1 MNKLSNITNIIL
13 KKKTIQKAKNLI
25 IRLSLL
31 NEESNS
37 PSLKNELFQFFSE
50 KENCEEEKY
59 IKQTISLIFKEELV
73 KIGLINDNTNQVNQG
88 RESAEKNSQEKRIM
102 NNNNNSNSNVNMN
115 KNRKYNN
122 KKKVKATQNE
132 RLDEIIKKIEN
143 DGGPKL
149 HLINQ
154 LKEMNNNIF
163 SYFNFDSDKL
173 NELSDAS
180 KEKLLTMLCLFYPF
194 LTKEQKNQIDNNFVV
209 NVFKGSNNFN
219 KLYSSIL
226 INNKTNIVSNILN
239 SLVKEIISDKDIIT
253 LQQEIESDLIDFD
266 LENQELIGHQI
277 YIKNYQLY
285 ILYSLL
291 KKDSYKKIESF
302 SNKIIF
308 KLQLILYSIYLQ
320 TNLYPYNLI
329 HDCIL
334 NRRFF
339 KKILSQK
346 KLENLIKIEN
356 DYDGDGNDNYTWEN
370 FSLINPALSKKK
382 TLRTKDL
389 FSERQMKNYNYCLYQ
404 VKHFYN
410 IDNNDIIS
418 CRNGGSNFNF
428 LLNFYEGINYINNY
442 KYRIPL
448 DKYKSIL
455 TNLEKEIFELV
466 KDNYYSKVNNKN
478 EFSSI
483 KTYQKFQETFNK
495 LNKLLHDK
503 FTEIKFNLYP
513 YGSIAKLNCSSS
525 SDLDCFLKI
534 DTDDKDTIT
543 TFIEDLINF
552 IKSEIDNTLE
562 EPTISARLCV
572 INFKFNDILID
583 LNIVGYT
590 PYLHSVLF
598 RVYNLLDARYSMLV
612 LCIKYI
618 IKEMSLKTITAETSF
633 LNSFSWEMLIK
644 AFLQDIIKPPIL
656 PKLIENSNHKQLSVK
671 FGKLFFNVEGGK
683 NLKNFVNDMYNEKI
697 SVPDINYL
705 KASEIYNETI
715 KTKNDMPCGELL
727 LKFLF
732 FVIFVFKGDSIYVN
746 NTKEKEGFEN
756 IIGIFK
762 PKTLQDKK
770 FRYYFRTKYRRFDN
784 KKRIKKEGIFVFRDP
799 YDAHY
804 NPGQSLKESHE
815 DIFYQKLKKVYYK
828 LMETGSL
835 KDIKQSE

>member
-25 IRLSLL
+25 TRLSLL

-59 IKQTISLIFKEELV
+59 IKQTISLIFKDELI
-73 KIGLINDNTNQVNQG
+73 KIGLINDNIINKG
-88 RESAEKNSQEKRIM
+88 RETAEKNIQEKGM
-102 NNNNNSNSNVNMN
+102 KNNNNNRI
-115 KNRKYNN
+115 KKYNN
-122 KKKVKATQNE
+122 KKKVTQSE
-132 RLDEIIKKIEN
+132 RLDEIVKKIEK
-143 DGGPKL
+143 DGSPKI

-154 LKEMNNNIF
+154 LKEMNNIIY
-163 SYFNFDSDKL
+163 SYFYFDIDKL
-173 NELSDAS
+173 NELNDDS

-226 INNKTNIVSNILN
+226 FNNNTNIIPNILN
-239 SLVKEIISDKDIIT
+239 SLVKEIISEKDILS
-253 LQQEIESDLIDFD
+253 LQQEIETDIVDFD
-266 LENQELIGHQI
+266 LDNQELIGHQI
-277 YIKNYQLY
+277 FIKNYQFY
-285 ILYSLL
+285 IIYEILRKGSYT
-291 KKDSYKKIESF
+291 KIDSF
-302 SNKIIF
+302 ANKIIF

-320 TNLYPYNLI
+320 TNLYPFNLI

-339 KKILSQK
+339 KKVMNQK
-346 KLENLIKIEN
+346 KFEDLIKIRKN
-356 DYDGDGNDNYTWEN
+356 YDGDGNDNYTWEN
-370 FSLINPALSKKK
+370 FSLINPVLSKKK
-382 TLRTKDL
+382 ILRTKDL
-389 FSERQMKNYNYCLYQ
+389 FSEKQTKNYNYCLYQ

-410 IDNNDIIS
+410 IDNKDIIS

-442 KYRIPL
+442 RYKMPL
-448 DKYKSIL
+448 DTYKNIL
-455 TNLEKEIFELV
+455 SNLEKEIFELV
-466 KDNYYSKVNNKN
+466 KDNYYSKFRNEN
-478 EFSSI
+478 EFSSF
-483 KTYQKFQETFNK
+483 KTYQKFKDTYNK
-495 LNKLLHDK
+495 LNKILHDK
-503 FTEIKFNLYP
+503 FQDKQFNLYS

-534 DTDDKDTIT
+534 ETDDKDIISN
-543 TFIEDLINF
+543 FVEELVNF
-552 IKSEIDNTLE
+552 IKSEIDNNLE

-572 INFKFNDILID
+572 ISFTFDDILID

-590 PYLHSVLF
+590 PYLHSILF
-598 RVYNLLDARYSMLV
+598 RVYNLLDARYSMLL
-612 LCIKYI
+612 LCVKYI
-618 IKEMSLKTITAETSF
+618 IKEMGLKTLNGETSF

-656 PKLIENSNHKQLSVK
+656 PKLIENSDQNQINVK

-683 NLKNFVNDMYNEKI
+683 NLKNFINDMYSEKI
-697 SVPDINYL
+697 LVPDINYE
-705 KASEIYNETI
+705 KACEIYNDTI
-715 KTKNDMPCGELL
+715 KIKNEISCSELL

-770 FRYYFRTKYRRFDN
+770 FRYYFRTKYRRLDI

-835 KDIKQSE
+835 KDINQSE

>member
-25 IRLSLL
+25 TRLSLL

-50 KENCEEEKY
+50 KDNCEEEKY
-59 IKQTISLIFKEELV
+59 IKQTISLIFKDELV
-73 KIGLINDNTNQVNQG
+73 KIGLINENIINKG
-88 RESAEKNSQEKRIM
+88 RETAEKNIQEKGIKI
-102 NNNNNSNSNVNMN
+102 NNNKN
-115 KNRKYNN
+115 KRYNN
-122 KKKVKATQNE
+122 KKKVTQNE
-132 RLDEIIKKIEN
+132 RLDEIIKKIEK
-143 DGGPKL
+143 DGSPKT

-154 LKEMNNNIF
+154 IKEMNNIIY
-163 SYFNFDSDKL
+163 SYFYFDNDKL
-173 NELSDAS
+173 NELNEDS

-226 INNKTNIVSNILN
+226 FNNNTNIIPNTLN
-239 SLVKEIISDKDIIT
+239 SLVKEIISEKDILS
-253 LQQEIESDLIDFD
+253 LQQEIETDIVDFD
-266 LENQELIGHQI
+266 LDNQELIGHQI
-277 YIKNYQLY
+277 FIKNYQFY
-285 ILYSLL
+285 IIYEILR
-291 KKDSYKKIESF
+291 KDSYTKIDSF
-302 SNKIIF
+302 TNKIIF

-334 NRRFF
+334 NRKFF
-339 KKILSQK
+339 KKVMNQK
-346 KLENLIKIEN
+346 KFENLIKIRKN
-356 DYDGDGNDNYTWEN
+356 YDGDGNDNYTWES
-370 FSLINPALSKKK
+370 FSLINPSLSKKK
-382 TLRTKDL
+382 ILKTKDL
-389 FSERQMKNYNYCLYQ
+389 FSDKQTKNYNYCLYQ

-410 IDNNDIIS
+410 IDNKDIIS
-418 CRNGGSNFNF
+418 CRNGGTNFNF

-442 KYRIPL
+442 KHKIPL
-448 DKYKSIL
+448 DKYKNIL
-455 TNLEKEIFELV
+455 SNLEKEIFQLV
-466 KDNYYSKVNNKN
+466 KDNYYSKFNNEN
-478 EFSSI
+478 EFSSF
-483 KTYQKFQETFNK
+483 KTYQKFRDTYNK
-495 LNKLLHDK
+495 LNKILHDK
-503 FTEIKFNLYP
+503 FKDKQFNLYP

-534 DTDDKDTIT
+534 DSDDKDTISN
-543 TFIEDLINF
+543 FVEELVNF
-552 IKSEIDNTLE
+552 IKLEIDNNLE

-572 INFKFNDILID
+572 ISFKFDDILID

-590 PYLHSVLF
+590 PYLHSILF
-598 RVYNLLDARYSMLV
+598 RVYNLLDARYSMLL

-618 IKEMSLKTITAETSF
+618 IKEMNLKTLNGETSF

-656 PKLIENSNHKQLSVK
+656 PKLIENSDQNQISVK

-683 NLKNFVNDMYNEKI
+683 NLKNFINDMYSENI
-697 SVPDINYL
+697 LVPDIKIQ
-705 KASEIYNETI
+705 KACEIYNDTI
-715 KTKNDMPCGELL
+715 KIKNDIYCSELL

-770 FRYYFRTKYRRFDN
+770 FRYYFRTKYRRFDI

-835 KDIKQSE
+835 KDINQSE

>member
-25 IRLSLL
+25 TRLSLL

-59 IKQTISLIFKEELV
+59 IKQTISLIFKDELV
-73 KIGLINDNTNQVNQG
+73 KIGLINENIINKG
-88 RESAEKNSQEKRIM
+88 RETAEKNIQEKGTKI
-102 NNNNNSNSNVNMN
+102 NNNKN
-115 KNRKYNN
+115 KRYNN
-122 KKKVKATQNE
+122 KKKVTQNE
-132 RLDEIIKKIEN
+132 RLDEIIKKIEK
-143 DGGPKL
+143 DGSPKT

-154 LKEMNNNIF
+154 IKEMNNIIY
-163 SYFNFDSDKL
+163 SYFYFDNDKL
-173 NELSDAS
+173 NELNEDS

-226 INNKTNIVSNILN
+226 FNNNTNIIPNTLN
-239 SLVKEIISDKDIIT
+239 SLVKEIISEKDILS
-253 LQQEIESDLIDFD
+253 LQQEIETDIVDFD
-266 LENQELIGHQI
+266 LDNQELIGHQI
-277 YIKNYQLY
+277 FIKNYQFY
-285 ILYSLL
+285 IIYEILR
-291 KKDSYKKIESF
+291 KDSYTKIDSF
-302 SNKIIF
+302 TNKIIF

-334 NRRFF
+334 NRKFF
-339 KKILSQK
+339 KKVMNQK
-346 KLENLIKIEN
+346 KFENLIKIRKN
-356 DYDGDGNDNYTWEN
+356 YDGDGNDNYTWEN

-382 TLRTKDL
+382 ILRTKDL
-389 FSERQMKNYNYCLYQ
+389 FSDKQTKNYNYCLYQ

-410 IDNNDIIS
+410 IDNKDIIS
-418 CRNGGSNFNF
+418 CRNGGTNFNF

-442 KYRIPL
+442 KHKIPL
-448 DKYKSIL
+448 DKYKNIL
-455 TNLEKEIFELV
+455 SNLEEEIFQLV
-466 KDNYYSKVNNKN
+466 KDNYYSKFNNEN
-478 EFSSI
+478 EFSSF
-483 KTYQKFQETFNK
+483 KTYQKFRDTYNK
-495 LNKLLHDK
+495 LNKILHDK
-503 FTEIKFNLYP
+503 FKDKQFNLYP

-534 DTDDKDTIT
+534 DSDDKDTISN
-543 TFIEDLINF
+543 FVEELVNF
-552 IKSEIDNTLE
+552 IKLEIDNNLE

-572 INFKFNDILID
+572 ISFKFDDILID

-590 PYLHSVLF
+590 PYLHSILF
-598 RVYNLLDARYSMLV
+598 RVYNLLDARYSMLL

-618 IKEMSLKTITAETSF
+618 IKEMNLKTLNGETSF

-656 PKLIENSNHKQLSVK
+656 PKLIENSDQNQISVK

-683 NLKNFVNDMYNEKI
+683 NLKNFINDMYSENI
-697 SVPDINYL
+697 SVPDINIQ
-705 KASEIYNETI
+705 KACEIYNDTI
-715 KTKNDMPCGELL
+715 KIKNEISCSELL

-770 FRYYFRTKYRRFDN
+770 FRYYFRTKYRRFDI

-835 KDIKQSE
+835 KDINQSE

>member
-25 IRLSLL
+25 TRLSLL

-59 IKQTISLIFKEELV
+59 IKQTISLIFKDELI
-73 KIGLINDNTNQVNQG
+73 KIGLINDNIINKG
-88 RESAEKNSQEKRIM
+88 RETAEKNIQEKGM
-102 NNNNNSNSNVNMN
+102 KNNNNNRI
-115 KNRKYNN
+115 KKYNN
-122 KKKVKATQNE
+122 KKKVTQSE
-132 RLDEIIKKIEN
+132 RLDEIVKKIEK
-143 DGGPKL
+143 DGSPKI

-154 LKEMNNNIF
+154 LKEMNNIIY
-163 SYFNFDSDKL
+163 SYFYFDIDKL
-173 NELSDAS
+173 NELNEDS

-226 INNKTNIVSNILN
+226 FNNNTNIIPNILN
-239 SLVKEIISDKDIIT
+239 SLVKEIISEKDILS
-253 LQQEIESDLIDFD
+253 LQQEIETDIVDFD
-266 LENQELIGHQI
+266 LDNQELIGHQI
-277 YIKNYQLY
+277 FIKNYQFY
-285 ILYSLL
+285 IIYEILRKGSYT
-291 KKDSYKKIESF
+291 KIDSF
-302 SNKIIF
+302 ANKIIF

-320 TNLYPYNLI
+320 TNLYPFNLI

-339 KKILSQK
+339 KKVMNQK
-346 KLENLIKIEN
+346 KFEDLIKIRKN
-356 DYDGDGNDNYTWEN
+356 YDGDGNDNYTWEN
-370 FSLINPALSKKK
+370 FSLINPVLSKKK
-382 TLRTKDL
+382 ILRTKDL
-389 FSERQMKNYNYCLYQ
+389 FSEKQTKNYNYCLYQ

-410 IDNNDIIS
+410 IDNKDIIS

-428 LLNFYEGINYINNY
+428 LLNFYEGINYIHNY
-442 KYRIPL
+442 RYKMPL
-448 DKYKSIL
+448 DTYKNIL
-455 TNLEKEIFELV
+455 SNLEKEIFELV
-466 KDNYYSKVNNKN
+466 KDNYYSKSNNEN
-478 EFSSI
+478 EFSSF
-483 KTYQKFQETFNK
+483 KTYQKFKDTYNK
-495 LNKLLHDK
+495 LNKILHDK
-503 FTEIKFNLYP
+503 FQDKQFNLYS

-534 DTDDKDTIT
+534 ETDDKDIISN
-543 TFIEDLINF
+543 FVEELVNF
-552 IKSEIDNTLE
+552 IKSEIDNNLE

-572 INFKFNDILID
+572 ISFTFDDILID

-590 PYLHSVLF
+590 PYLHSILF
-598 RVYNLLDARYSMLV
+598 RVYNLLDARYSMLL
-612 LCIKYI
+612 LCVKYI
-618 IKEMSLKTITAETSF
+618 IKEMGLKTLNGETSF

-656 PKLIENSNHKQLSVK
+656 PKLIENSDQNQINVK

-683 NLKNFVNDMYNEKI
+683 NLKNFINDMYSEKI
-697 SVPDINYL
+697 LVPDINYE
-705 KASEIYNETI
+705 KACEIYNDTI
-715 KTKNDMPCGELL
+715 KIKNEISCSELL

-770 FRYYFRTKYRRFDN
+770 FRYYFRTKYRRLDI

-835 KDIKQSE
+835 KDINQSE

>member
-1 MNKLSNITNIIL
+1 MSKLSNITNVII
-13 KKKTIQKAKNLI
+13 KKKTLQKAKNLI
-25 IRLSLL
+25 SRLTLL
-31 NEESNS
+31 NEESNL

-50 KENCEEEKY
+50 KENCEEEKF
-59 IKQTISLIFKEELV
+59 IKQTILLIFKEELI
-73 KIGLINDNTNQVNQG
+73 KLGLINENINQKNQG
-88 RESAEKNSQEKRIM
+88 KENTEKNIQEKIIK
-102 NNNNNSNSNVNMN
+102 NNNNSTKN
-115 KNRKYNN
+115 KRYNN
-122 KKKVKATQNE
+122 KKKTTQNE
-132 RLDEIIKKIEN
+132 RLDEIIRKMEN
-143 DGGPKL
+143 EGGPKY
-149 HLINQ
+149 HLINKI
-154 LKEMNNNIF
+154 KEVNNNIF
-163 SYFNFDSDKL
+163 SYFYFDSDKL
-173 NELSDAS
+173 NELSENS

-194 LTKEQKNQIDNNFVV
+194 LTKEQQNYIDNNFVI

-226 INNKTNIVSNILN
+226 FNNKTNITQGILN
-239 SLVKEIISDKDIIT
+239 SLIKETISEKDIIS
-253 LQQEIESDLIDFD
+253 LEQEIESDIVDFD

-285 ILYSLL
+285 TICEIF
-291 KKDSYKKIESF
+291 KKDSYKKINSL

-329 HDCIL
+329 HDCLL

-339 KKILSQK
+339 KKTMNQK
-346 KLENLIKIEN
+346 NFESIIKIIKN
-356 DYDGDGNDNYTWEN
+356 YDGEGNDNFIWEN
-370 FSLINPALSKKK
+370 FSLINPALSQKKILK
-382 TLRTKDL
+382 TKDL
-389 FSERQMKNYNYCLYQ
+389 FTEKQVKNYNYCLFQ
-404 VKHFYN
+404 VRHFYS
-410 IDNNDIIS
+410 IDNSDIIS
-418 CRNGGSNFNF
+418 CRNGGNNFNF
-428 LLNFYEGINYINNY
+428 LLKFYEGINYINNY
-442 KYRIPL
+442 KYKTPL
-448 DKYKSIL
+448 KQYKSVL
-455 TNLEKEIFELV
+455 SNLEREIYELV
-466 KDNYYSKVNNKN
+466 KGNYDDKSNNEK
-478 EFSSI
+478 EFSSF
-483 KTYQKFQETFNK
+483 KTYQIFKDTFNK

-503 FTEIKFNLYP
+503 FPDKQFTLYP

-534 DTDDKDTIT
+534 DTDDKDIIIN
-543 TFIEDLINF
+543 FVEELVNF
-552 IKSEIDNTLE
+552 IKVEIDNTLE

-590 PYLHSVLF
+590 PYLHTILF

-618 IKEMSLKTITAETSF
+618 IKEMNLKTLNGETSF

-656 PKLIENSNHKQLSVK
+656 PKLIENSDQNLINVK

-683 NLKNFVNDMYNEKI
+683 NLKNFINDMYTEKI
-697 SVPDINYL
+697 AVPDINFE

-715 KTKNDMPCGELL
+715 KIKNEISCSELL

-732 FVIFVFKGDSIYVN
+732 FVIFVFKGDSIYIN

-770 FRYYFRTKYRRFDN
+770 FRYYFRTKYRRLDI

>member
-1 MNKLSNITNIIL
+1 MNQLMNVTNVIIQ
-13 KKKTIQKAKNLI
+13 KKTIQKAKNLI
-25 IRLSLL
+25 TRLILL
-31 NEESNS
+31 KEESNS
-37 PSLKNELFQFFSE
+37 PSLKNELSQFFSE
-50 KENCEEEKY
+50 KDISEEEKN
-59 IKQTISLIFKEELV
+59 IKQTILLIFKEELI
-73 KIGLINDNTNQVNQG
+73 KLGLINENTNQKNQG
-88 RESAEKNSQEKRIM
+88 KENAEKNVQDKGNKGNTI
-102 NNNNNSNSNVNMN
+102 N
-115 KNRKYNN
+115 KNKRYNN
-122 KKKVKATQNE
+122 KKKTTQNE

-143 DGGPKL
+143 DGGPKY

-154 LKEMNNNIF
+154 INKMNNNLF
-163 SYFNFDSDKL
+163 SYFFFDSDKL
-173 NELSDAS
+173 NELTDNS

-194 LTKEQKNQIDNNFVV
+194 LTKEQKNHIDNNFVI
-209 NVFKGSNNFN
+209 NVFKGSSNFS

-226 INNKTNIVSNILN
+226 FNNKTNIIQSILN
-239 SLVKEIISDKDIIT
+239 SLIKETISEKDLAT
-253 LQQEIESDLIDFD
+253 LEREIESDIVDFD

-285 ILYSLL
+285 TLCEIF
-291 KKDSYKKIESF
+291 KKDSYKKINSI

-320 TNLYPYNLI
+320 TNLYPYNLL

-334 NRRFF
+334 NGRFF
-339 KKILSQK
+339 RKTMNQNQF
-346 KLENLIKIEN
+346 ENIIKIIK
-356 DYDGDGNDNYTWEN
+356 DCDGEGNDNYTWEN
-370 FSLINPALSKKK
+370 FSLINPALSHKKILK
-382 TLRTKDL
+382 TKDL
-389 FSERQMKNYNYCLYQ
+389 FTEKQVKNYNYCLFQ

-410 IDNNDIIS
+410 LDNSDIIS
-418 CRNGGSNFNF
+418 CRNGGDNFNF
-428 LLNFYEGINYINNY
+428 LLKFYEGINYINNY
-442 KYRIPL
+442 KYKTPL
-448 DKYKSIL
+448 KKYKDIL
-455 TNLEKEIFELV
+455 NNLEKEIYELV
-466 KDNYYSKVNNKN
+466 KGNCVSKFNNEN
-478 EFSSI
+478 EFSSF
-483 KTYQKFQETFNK
+483 KTYQIFKDTFNE
-495 LNKLLHDK
+495 LNKILHSKFPDK
-503 FTEIKFNLYP
+503 QFSLYP

-534 DTDDKDTIT
+534 DTDDKDIIIN
-543 TFIEDLINF
+543 FVEELVNF
-552 IKSEIDNTLE
+552 IKTEIDNNLE
-562 EPTISARLCV
+562 DPTISARLCV

-590 PYLHSVLF
+590 PYLHTILF

-612 LCIKYI
+612 LSIKYI
-618 IKEMSLKTITAETSF
+618 IKEMNLKTLNGETSF

-656 PKLIENSNHKQLSVK
+656 PKLIENSDQNQISVK

-683 NLKNFVNDMYNEKI
+683 SLKNFINDMYSEKI
-697 SVPDINYL
+697 SVPDINL
-705 KASEIYNETI
+705 EKASEIYNETI
-715 KTKNDMPCGELL
+715 KIKNEIPCSELL

-732 FVIFVFKGDSIYVN
+732 FVIFVFKGDSIYIN

-770 FRYYFRTKYRRFDN
+770 FRYYFRTKYRRLDI

-815 DIFYQKLKKVYYK
+815 DIFYQKLKKAYYK

-835 KDIKQSE
+835 KNINQSE

>member
-13 KKKTIQKAKNLI
+13 KKKTVQKAKNLI
-25 IRLSLL
+25 TRLSLL
-31 NEESNS
+31 NEENNS
-37 PSLKNELFQFFSE
+37 HSLKNELFQFFSE

-59 IKQTISLIFKEELV
+59 IKQTISLIFKDELI
-73 KIGLINDNTNQVNQG
+73 KIGLINDNINQTNKG
-88 RESAEKNSQEKRIM
+88 RETAEKNIQEKGLR
-102 NNNNNSNSNVNMN
+102 NNNIN

-122 KKKVKATQNE
+122 KKKQTQNE
-132 RLDEIIKKIEN
+132 RLDEIVKKIEN
-143 DGGPKL
+143 DGGPKN

-154 LKEMNNNIF
+154 IKEMNNIIY
-163 SYFNFDSDKL
+163 SYFYFDADKL
-173 NELSDAS
+173 NELNDNS

-194 LTKEQKNQIDNNFVV
+194 LTKEQKNQIDNNFVL

-219 KLYSSIL
+219 KLHLSIL
-226 INNKTNIVSNILN
+226 FNNNTNIIPSILN
-239 SLVKEIISDKDIIT
+239 SLVKEIISEKDILS
-253 LQQEIESDLIDFD
+253 LQQEIESDIVDFD

-277 YIKNYQLY
+277 FIKNYQFY
-285 ILYSLL
+285 IIYEIL
-291 KKDSYKKIESF
+291 KKESYKKIDAF

-339 KKILSQK
+339 KKVMNQK
-346 KLENLIKIEN
+346 KLENLIKIKK
-356 DYDGDGNDNYTWEN
+356 DYDGDGNDDYIWEN

-382 TLRTKDL
+382 TLRIKDL
-389 FSERQMKNYNYCLYQ
+389 FSDRQTKNYNYCLYQ

-410 IDNNDIIS
+410 IDNKDIIS
-418 CRNGGSNFNF
+418 LRNGGCNFNF

-442 KYRIPL
+442 KYKMPL
-448 DKYKSIL
+448 ENYKKIL
-455 TNLEKEIFELV
+455 SNLEKEIFDLV
-466 KDNYYSKVNNKN
+466 KDNYYSNSNNKN
-478 EFSSI
+478 EFSSF
-483 KTYQKFQETFNK
+483 KTYQKFKDTYNK
-495 LNKLLHDK
+495 LNKILHDK
-503 FTEIKFNLYP
+503 FKDKQFNLYP

-534 DTDDKDTIT
+534 DTDDKEIIIN
-543 TFIEDLINF
+543 FVEELVNF
-552 IKSEIDNTLE
+552 IKTEIDNNLE

-572 INFKFNDILID
+572 INFTFEDILID

-590 PYLHSVLF
+590 PYLHSILF
-598 RVYNLLDARYSMLV
+598 RIYNLLDARFSMLL
-612 LCIKYI
+612 LCVKYI
-618 IKEMSLKTITAETSF
+618 IKEMSLKTINAETSF

-656 PKLIENSNHKQLSVK
+656 PKLIENSEHNQVSVK

-683 NLKNFVNDMYNEKI
+683 NLKNFINDMYNEKI
-697 SVPDINYL
+697 SVPDINYE
-705 KASEIYNETI
+705 KASEIYNDTI
-715 KTKNDMPCGELL
+715 KIKNEMPCSELL

-770 FRYYFRTKYRRFDN
+770 FRYYFRTKYKRFDV

-835 KDIKQSE
+835 KDINQTE

>member
-13 KKKTIQKAKNLI
+13 KKKTVQKAKNLI
-25 IRLSLL
+25 TRLSLL

-59 IKQTISLIFKEELV
+59 IKQTISLIFKDELI
-73 KIGLINDNTNQVNQG
+73 KIGLINDNIINKG
-88 RESAEKNSQEKRIM
+88 RETAEKNIQEKGM
-102 NNNNNSNSNVNMN
+102 KNNNNNRI
-115 KNRKYNN
+115 KKYNN
-122 KKKVKATQNE
+122 KKKVTQSE
-132 RLDEIIKKIEN
+132 RLDEIVKKIEK
-143 DGGPKL
+143 DGSPKI

-154 LKEMNNNIF
+154 LKEMNNIIY
-163 SYFNFDSDKL
+163 SYFYFDIDKL
-173 NELSDAS
+173 NELNDDS

-226 INNKTNIVSNILN
+226 FNNNTNIIPNILN
-239 SLVKEIISDKDIIT
+239 SLVKEIISEKDILS
-253 LQQEIESDLIDFD
+253 LQQEIETDIVDFD
-266 LENQELIGHQI
+266 LDNQELIGHQI
-277 YIKNYQLY
+277 FIKNYQFY
-285 ILYSLL
+285 IIYEILRKGSYT
-291 KKDSYKKIESF
+291 KIDSF
-302 SNKIIF
+302 ANKIIF

-320 TNLYPYNLI
+320 TNLYPFNLI

-339 KKILSQK
+339 KKVMNQK
-346 KLENLIKIEN
+346 KFEDLIKIRKN
-356 DYDGDGNDNYTWEN
+356 YDGDGNDNYTWEN

-382 TLRTKDL
+382 ILRTKDL
-389 FSERQMKNYNYCLYQ
+389 FSEKQTKNYNYCLYQ

-410 IDNNDIIS
+410 IDNKDIIS

-442 KYRIPL
+442 RYKMPL
-448 DKYKSIL
+448 DTYKNIL
-455 TNLEKEIFELV
+455 SNLEKEIFELV
-466 KDNYYSKVNNKN
+466 KDNYYSKFRNEN
-478 EFSSI
+478 EFSSF
-483 KTYQKFQETFNK
+483 KTYQKFKDTYNK
-495 LNKLLHDK
+495 LNKILHDK
-503 FTEIKFNLYP
+503 FQDKQFNLYS

-534 DTDDKDTIT
+534 ETDDKDIISN
-543 TFIEDLINF
+543 FVEELVNF
-552 IKSEIDNTLE
+552 IKSEIDNNLE

-572 INFKFNDILID
+572 ISFTFDDILID

-590 PYLHSVLF
+590 PYLHSILF
-598 RVYNLLDARYSMLV
+598 RVYNLLDARYSMLL
-612 LCIKYI
+612 LCVKYI
-618 IKEMSLKTITAETSF
+618 IKEMGLKTLNGETSF

-656 PKLIENSNHKQLSVK
+656 PKLIENSDQNQINVK

-683 NLKNFVNDMYNEKI
+683 NLKNFINDMYSEKI
-697 SVPDINYL
+697 LVPDINYE
-705 KASEIYNETI
+705 KACEIYNDTI
-715 KTKNDMPCGELL
+715 KIKNEISCSELL

-770 FRYYFRTKYRRFDN
+770 FRYYFRTKYRRLDI

-835 KDIKQSE
+835 KDINQSE